1 MIINT
6 VFPWIVSSL
15 IFQNLSKKYCRH
27 FQNITCIF
35 FRFCRDGHGSV
46 LEPKGKKFYADGMT
60 QKFEGLESEWPI
72 FHAFMVIDGVFKN
85 LDEQVEY
92 HQSQLKKLIKYTDKG
107 GNWLKLQLLYQWQ
120 KSFWKPKNHL
130 NVTLFNHRWKGCIFF
145 EKCKP
150 KHVIWAKVDFFLS
163 ICKMSFSQNCLQSK
177 HWNGKV
183 HVLKERTQISDSFFD

>member
-1 MIINT
+1 MGLILM
-6 VFPWIVSSL
+6 FFLVSSKFL
-15 IFQNLSKKYCRH
+15 AMR
-27 FQNITCIF
+27 NITLYSVNCIF

-107 GNWLKLQLLYQWQ
+107 GK
-120 KSFWKPKNHL
+120 
-130 NVTLFNHRWKGCIFF
+130 
-145 EKCKP
+145 
-150 KHVIWAKVDFFLS
+150 
-163 ICKMSFSQNCLQSK
+163 
-177 HWNGKV
+177 
-183 HVLKERTQISDSFFD
+183 